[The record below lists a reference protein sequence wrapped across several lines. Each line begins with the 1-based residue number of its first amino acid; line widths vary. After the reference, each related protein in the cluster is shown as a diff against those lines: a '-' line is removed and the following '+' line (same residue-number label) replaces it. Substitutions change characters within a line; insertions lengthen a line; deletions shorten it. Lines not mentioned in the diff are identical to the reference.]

1 MAVGK
6 LSWTDPRSRTSRR
19 GRFRTRVTR
28 SAHNRTRPRIA
39 GPATAYRDAL
49 SSISFSLFF
58 FSPPPFP
65 SPLTEFTRDK
75 SSTPS
80 LLSKS
85 IYRVLC
91 APFSDSRER
100 YFRPTARISNS
111 ISSPLHF
118 LLSSFVPSH
127 SSRIYIH
134 KFSPGGFVT
143 DGNGWR
149 RVGMSG
155 F

>member
-49 SSISFSLFF
+49 SSISFFLFF

-65 SPLTEFTRDK
+65 SPLTEFTPLLRHL
-75 SSTPS
+75 SSRNRFIAYYARHSRIAENVISDQRRESLIRFPRHYTFFSPPS
-80 LLSKS
+80 FLH
-85 IYRVLC
+85 I
-91 APFSDSRER
+91 PRE
-100 YFRPTARISNS
+100 FIFIN
-111 ISSPLHF
+111 SPLADS
-118 LLSSFVPSH
+118 L
-127 SSRIYIH
+127 RMEMD
-134 KFSPGGFVT
+134 GG
-143 DGNGWR
+143 GW
-149 RVGMSG
+149 G
-155 F
+155 

>member
-49 SSISFSLFF
+49 SSISFSLFS
-58 FSPPPFP
+58 FSPPPSP
-65 SPLTEFTRDK
+65 PPPPPLTEFT
-75 SSTPS
+75 PG
-80 LLSKS
+80 
-85 IYRVLC
+85 
-91 APFSDSRER
+91 
-100 YFRPTARISNS
+100 
-111 ISSPLHF
+111 PLPRH
-118 LLSSFVPSH
+118 LSSRNRFIAYYARHSRIAENVISDQRRESLIRFPRHWTFFPPPSH

-134 KFSPGGFVT
+134 KFSPSGFVT
-143 DGNGWR
+143 DGNG
-149 RVGMSG
+149 
-155 F
+155 